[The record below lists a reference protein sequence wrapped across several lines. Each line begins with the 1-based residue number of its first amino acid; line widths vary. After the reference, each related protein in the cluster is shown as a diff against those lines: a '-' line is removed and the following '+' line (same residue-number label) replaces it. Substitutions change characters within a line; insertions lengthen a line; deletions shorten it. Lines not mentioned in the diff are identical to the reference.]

1 MSTFW
6 QLMKESVITQATVT
20 IVTVGS
26 CCYLWITNQPVP
38 NELLVITTTCLAF
51 YFGSKTG
58 LAQGK
63 AQAQIGSQT
72 EV

>member
-20 IVTVGS
+20 ILTTGT
-26 CCYLWITNQPVP
+26 CCYLWITQQPVP
-38 NELLVITTTCLAF
+38 NELLVVTTTCLAF
-51 YFGSKTG
+51 YFGSKMG
-58 LAQGK
+58 VAQGK
-63 AQAQIGSQT
+63 ASASVGQQT